1 MIEAGTVLRIHYEL
15 SLAGGE
21 IIESTF
27 DDEPE
32 RVVYGRGDLPLYL
45 ERRIADMVPGEERE
59 LTVPA
64 AAAAFGARDP
74 GAVQRLDAALFDAAQ
89 LVPGSLV
96 EFETP
101 AGDWVRGRIEAVE
114 GDSVTVDFNNPLIGR
129 EVGCRLRLVGIV
141 PSEQH
146 S

>member
-1 MIEAGTVLRIHYEL
+1 MIEAGTVLLVHYQL

-64 AAAAFGARDP
+64 GAAAFGARDP

-129 EVGCRLRLVGIV
+129 EVGCRLMLVGIV
-141 PSEQH
+141 PSEHQP
-146 S
+146 